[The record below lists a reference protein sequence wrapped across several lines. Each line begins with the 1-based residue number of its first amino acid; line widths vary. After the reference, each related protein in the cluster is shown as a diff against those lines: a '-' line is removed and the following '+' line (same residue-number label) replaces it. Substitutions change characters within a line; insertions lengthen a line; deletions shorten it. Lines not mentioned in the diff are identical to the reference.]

1 MLRQILG
8 CSTEKVREHAK
19 LGGLIAAFVVE
30 VKNGQM
36 TDLTM
41 DGEHLFN
48 LTNRKHIGLYDVV
61 EEKKLASFFNDYR
74 TS

>member
-1 MLRQILG
+1 
-8 CSTEKVREHAK
+8 
-19 LGGLIAAFVVE
+19 
-30 VKNGQM
+30 M
-36 TDLTM
+36 TDLAM

-74 TS
+74 TSEEDKLPNEK

>member
-1 MLRQILG
+1 MA
-8 CSTEKVREHAK
+8 KVFTYYDA
-19 LGGLIAAFVVE
+19 GGLIAAFVVE
-30 VKNGQM
+30 VKNGQK

-48 LTNRKHIGLYDVV
+48 LTNRKHVGLYDIV

-74 TS
+74 TSEEDKLPN